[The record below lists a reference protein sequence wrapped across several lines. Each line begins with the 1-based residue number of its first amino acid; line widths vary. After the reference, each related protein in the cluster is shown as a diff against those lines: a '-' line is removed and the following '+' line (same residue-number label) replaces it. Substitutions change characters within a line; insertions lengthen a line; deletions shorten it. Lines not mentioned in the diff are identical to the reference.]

1 MGVYN
6 GAEIYELVGG
16 FLLYQHSNKYNK
28 KDIGVYQA
36 DGFADFENKAS
47 PQAESIKKDFQKFFR
62 ENGLNVSWNTLLKSS
77 IT

>member
-28 KDIGVYQA
+28 KNIGVYQA
-36 DGFADFENKAS
+36 DGFADFENKTS
-47 PQAESIKKDFQKFFR
+47 P
-62 ENGLNVSWNTLLKSS
+62 
-77 IT
+77 